1 MTDTNEMA
9 RRCFVVTGAS
19 SGIGLAIARRLVAD
33 GHDVVGMARDFSKTA
48 YSHER
53 FQTVVA
59 DLADLETLP
68 DRLQRLMGDHPDIS
82 GAVLCAG
89 RGHFGNLEEFSY
101 VQIRELVDLN
111 LISQIYFARALLPH
125 FKRLECS
132 DLVLLGS
139 EAALSGGRKGAVYC
153 ATKFALRGLAQALRE
168 ECARR
173 GVRVTLINPGMV
185 QTPFFDQL
193 SFRPGGSPENF
204 VLPEDVASAVSLVVN
219 ARPGTV
225 YDEINLSP
233 LKRVIDF
240 G

>member
-1 MTDTNEMA
+1 MTDSDTKPQ
-9 RRCFVVTGAS
+9 RCFVVTGAS
-19 SGIGLAIARRLVAD
+19 SGIGLAVSRRLVSD
-33 GHDVVGMARDFSKTA
+33 GHTVVGLGRDFSKTPFH
-48 YSHER
+48 HER
-53 FQTVVA
+53 FKSISA
-59 DLADLETLP
+59 DLADLDALP
-68 DRLQRLMGDHPDIS
+68 GRLQQLLVDYPHVS

-101 VQIRELVDLN
+101 AQIRNLVDLN

-125 FKRLECS
+125 FKRLEYS

-185 QTPFFDQL
+185 HTPFFDEL
-193 SFRPGGSPENF
+193 SFRPGGAPENY
-204 VLPEDVASAVSLVVN
+204 VLPDDVASAVALVLG
-219 ARPGTV
+219 ARAGTV
-225 YDEINLSP
+225 YDEINLTP
-233 LKRVIDF
+233 LKKVIEFD
-240 G
+240 